1 MKISFKITGGLEE
14 YKDWFDNENTY
25 DKKIF
30 KLYDNSISFAPTV
43 ENLDAVAKGKRVLLT
58 NRIFVLSKSIH
69 NVYAM
74 PFNVFAN
81 PLEMISERGFPLLRR
96 FSNLIMFMRDAGI
109 IEKLYDNFN
118 YDMTML
124 HHIRDREDDENIETQ
139 IVLTLGHMDG
149 SFTVLLLGHFI
160 SFLIFIVE
168 FIVGTYKR
176 RRRAKRLWKLL
187 QNSWRQVSLM
197 RSMQKK
203 STRNA
208 TKIKSKWNAP
218 KKYTRK
224 VKFNMSND
232 AFKSNRW

>member
-1 MKISFKITGGLEE
+1 MEN
-14 YKDWFDNENTY
+14 KDWFDNDNNPY

-30 KLYDNSISFAPTV
+30 KLYDDDLLSFSPTV
-43 ENLDAVAKGKRVLLT
+43 ENLDAVSKGKRVLLIS
-58 NRIFVLSKSIH
+58 RIFVLSKSVH
-69 NVYAM
+69 NIYGM

-109 IEKLYDNFN
+109 IEKLYDNFYYN
-118 YDMTML
+118 MTML
-124 HHIRDREDDENIETQ
+124 HHIRDRLDDEDIESQ

-149 SFTVLLLGHFI
+149 AFTVLLLGL
-160 SFLIFIVE
+160 FLCFVIFIVE

-197 RSMQKK
+197 RLMQKN

-218 KKYTRK
+218 KKNYRK